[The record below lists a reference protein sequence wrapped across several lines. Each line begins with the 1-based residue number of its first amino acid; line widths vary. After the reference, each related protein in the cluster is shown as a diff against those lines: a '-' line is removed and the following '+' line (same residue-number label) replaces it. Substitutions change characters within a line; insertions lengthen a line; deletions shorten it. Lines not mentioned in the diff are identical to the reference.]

1 MPRTLMPFLTLAIPI
16 APAVA
21 QVVLSDSQMAEAM
34 LTEIRA
40 LRQDLGNTA
49 ATIQRVQIA
58 MYRLQAQAFV
68 VDKAEQRLDQARNS
82 CQQTQTQQKFILTQ
96 IDQAEARKQNLQNV
110 SDQRALEQTIS
121 QLRSSIET
129 AAGETQQC
137 QIEQVDAENQFR
149 GEQAKKNELENQ
161 LDRLDQV
168 LAGHGGK

>member
-1 MPRTLMPFLTLAIPI
+1 MGTAKSGCPGRRGRNRRNQGRQPVSLAVGKEHSKCGRCLVLRRSSMPRTLMLFFTLAIPI

-82 CQQTQTQQKFILTQ
+82 CQQTQTQRKFILTQ

-110 SDQRALEQTIS
+110 S
-121 QLRSSIET
+121 
-129 AAGETQQC
+129 
-137 QIEQVDAENQFR
+137 
-149 GEQAKKNELENQ
+149 
-161 LDRLDQV
+161 
-168 LAGHGGK
+168 